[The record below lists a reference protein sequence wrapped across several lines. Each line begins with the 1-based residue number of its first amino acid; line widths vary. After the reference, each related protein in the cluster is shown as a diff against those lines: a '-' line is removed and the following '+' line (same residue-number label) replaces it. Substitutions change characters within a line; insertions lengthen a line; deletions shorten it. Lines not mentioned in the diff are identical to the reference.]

1 MSTSPE
7 SPLDPLD
14 SVRAGVAHLREHWI
28 LLLILGIF
36 LVIVGTFAISAEFI
50 ATLATVEFFGMLL
63 LIGGILEIVG
73 ALTTR
78 HGDDFWMN
86 LLTGILSTVVGLL
99 MMHHPGVA
107 AAAVTLMLAA
117 SFIVGGVLRVIAAA
131 LERFYGWPWA
141 MISGFISMFLGFYI
155 WQHFPGSAFW
165 VIGLFVGIDLI
176 FAGWTWIFLA
186 LGVRRAFAK
195 RP

>member
-1 MSTSPE
+1 MSASPD

-36 LVIVGTFAISAEFI
+36 LVVVGTFAIGAPLVV
-50 ATLATVEFFGMLL
+50 TLTTVEFVGTLL
-63 LIGGILEIVG
+63 LIGGVLQLVG
-73 ALTTR
+73 ALTIR
-78 HGDDFWMN
+78 GGDDFWIN
-86 LLTGILSTVVGLL
+86 LLTGILSAVVGLL
-99 MMHHPGVA
+99 MMNHPGAA

-117 SFIVGGVLRVIAAA
+117 SFIVGGILRVIVAAM
-131 LERFYGWPWA
+131 ERFYGWPFT
-141 MISGFISMFLGFYI
+141 MVSGFISLFLGIFI
-155 WQHFPGSAFW
+155 WRHFPESAAW